1 MTWDANI
8 DSTGPDGN
16 APYAYSLGIQ
26 SILKTSTMKKHLY
39 KVHQMKTNR
48 TKNKVTP
55 QNKNKVIPQSKI
67 I

>member
-26 SILKTSTMKKHLY
+26 SILYKDKYKKSNIMFNHYNKKNYKKCNLY
-39 KVHQMKTNR
+39 KL
-48 TKNKVTP
+48 
-55 QNKNKVIPQSKI
+55 SKKI
-67 I
+67 